1 MGACSMPVAEAIF
14 TTTHW
19 SVVLSARDGDDHAAL
34 ETLCRDYWRPLYVL
48 ARRFGHSQHDAED
61 LVQSFFAKLLEK
73 DWLHAT
79 GPERGRFRTFLSVA
93 FRRHM
98 ADAHDHATRQK
109 RGGGLT
115 FIPLDVKNAESFL
128 SSDLATVS
136 SAEQAFDKAW
146 ALGVIAAAQARLRSE
161 CRAAGKEA
169 LCEAI
174 NAGVPHQRIADDLGL
189 TVSAVT
195 SAAFRFRRRCEELI
209 RQEISR
215 TVESPEEV
223 DEEIAHLLAVLR
235 A

>member
-1 MGACSMPVAEAIF
+1 MPAPDAIF

-19 SVVLSARDGDDHAAL
+19 SVVLHARDDDDHAAL

-48 ARRFGHSQHDAED
+48 ARRFGHTQHDAED
-61 LVQSFFAKLLEK
+61 LVQSFFCKLLSK
-73 DWLHAT
+73 DWLHAA

-98 ADAHDHATRQK
+98 ADTYDHATRQK
-109 RGGGLT
+109 RGGGMT
-115 FIPLDVKNAESFL
+115 FVPLDVEDAETFL
-128 SSDLATVS
+128 SAGLGTSA

-146 ALGVIAAAQARLRSE
+146 ALGVIATAQSRLRAE
-161 CRAAGKEA
+161 CAAAGKEA
-169 LCEAI
+169 LCDAI
-174 NAGVPHQRIADDLGL
+174 NAGTRHQEIATALGL
-189 TVSAVT
+189 TASAVT

-215 TVESPEEV
+215 TVASPEEV

-235 A
+235 E